1 MTDYGQDLQFGI
13 FPSPDAASADL
24 VLELSEAADVAGLD
38 LVTIQ
43 DHPYQAK
50 HLDTWTLLSVIAART
65 TSVRVAPNVANL
77 PLRPPVVLAR
87 SVATLD
93 LLSGGRVELGL
104 GTGAFFDAIVAAG
117 GTRLTPGES
126 IESLAEAMEVI
137 RAVWAGEGGPAVRV
151 EGKHH
156 RVVGLHP
163 GPAPAH
169 PVEIWLGAYK
179 PRMLR
184 LTGRSADGWLPSMG
198 YAAPDTLRAHNQT
211 IDDAAAKAGR
221 DPASIRRLYNI
232 HGRFGS
238 GSGTRAGSILQG
250 SPGEWAEQL
259 AELTLTEGMSTY
271 ILAVSSL
278 DDVERFAHEVAPAV
292 RELVDDERAM
302 RASTPVAEAPPVEVR
317 GDADGP
323 ARHTESVDS
332 QGESVASQG
341 EPVAPPSH
349 SGAGAHLVEVHDGLR
364 AELTRLRDIVE
375 QVVAG
380 EEQAHRARNAIN
392 ELTMRQNNWT
402 LGAYC
407 AQYCRFVTGHHGM
420 EDRSVFPH
428 LRRSEPA
435 LTPVLDRLESEHLV
449 IHDVLEQLDEA
460 LVGLV
465 SGASGSAELQ
475 RVVDRLSET
484 LLEHLAYEE
493 VELVPALD
501 RHGFDL
507 GFGVTGV
514 GEAS

>member
-13 FPSPDAASADL
+13 FPSPDATAADL
-24 VLELSEAADVAGLD
+24 TLELSEAADVSGLD

-50 HLDTWTLLSVIAART
+50 HLDAWTLLSVIAART
-65 TSVRVAPNVANL
+65 TSVRVALNVANL

-93 LLSGGRVELGL
+93 RLSGGRVELGL
-104 GTGAFFDAIVAAG
+104 GTGAFWDAIVAAG
-117 GTRLTPGES
+117 GTRLSPGES
-126 IESLAEAMEVI
+126 IESLTEAIEVI
-137 RAVWAGEGGPAVRV
+137 RAVWAGDGAPSVRV
-151 EGKHH
+151 EGQHH
-156 RVVGLHP
+156 RVVGLHS
-163 GPAPAH
+163 GPEPAH
-169 PVEIWLGAYK
+169 PVEIWIGAYK

-184 LTGRSADGWLPSMG
+184 LTGRLADGWLPSMG
-198 YAAPDTLRAHNQT
+198 YADPSALRGMNQT
-211 IDDAAAKAGR
+211 IDDAARKAGR
-221 DPASIRRLYNI
+221 DPAAIRRLYNI
-232 HGRFGS
+232 TPRIG
-238 GSGTRAGSILQG
+238 
-250 SPGEWAEQL
+250 AEQL
-259 AELTLTEGMSTY
+259 AELALEEGMSTF
-271 ILAVSSL
+271 IAPVSSL
-278 DDVERFAHEVAPAV
+278 ADVQRFATEVAPAV
-292 RELVDDERAM
+292 RELVDDERAR
-302 RASTPVAEAPPVEVR
+302 RATAPSPSPTPEESEALAVQVG
-317 GDADGP
+317 GDEQATS
-323 ARHTESVDS
+323 RHT
-332 QGESVASQG
+332 
-341 EPVAPPSH
+341 PAPETEAGAAQAP

-375 QVVAG
+375 QVVDG

-428 LRRSEPA
+428 LRRSDPT

-465 SGASGSAELQ
+465 SGASGTAELQ
-475 RVVDRLSET
+475 RVVDRLSTT
-484 LLEHLAYEE
+484 LLEHLSYEE

-501 RHGFDL
+501 RHGFY
-507 GFGVTGV
+507 
-514 GEAS
+514 